1 MFGYGALLDSS
12 LGEKL
17 RTAWYGFSNLV
28 SDVPFYWYLVAL
40 AVLIL
45 CIKFLIKK

>member
-1 MFGYGALLDSS
+1 MLGYGALLDSS

-17 RTAWYGFSNLV
+17 RTAWYNFSNLI
-28 SDVPFYWYLVAL
+28 SDLSFYWYLVAL